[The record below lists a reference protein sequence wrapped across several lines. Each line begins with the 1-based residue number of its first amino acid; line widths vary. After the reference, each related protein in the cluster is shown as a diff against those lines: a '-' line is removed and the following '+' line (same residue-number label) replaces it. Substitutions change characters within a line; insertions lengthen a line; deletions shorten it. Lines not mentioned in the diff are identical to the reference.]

1 MAGRGGHGMA
11 GGRDWGRHEAGVS
24 WALGQI
30 SRRMWRRRSL
40 RPDLAPLGEESCA
53 QRDSVL
59 LPSPEVWLVRMSL
72 AHAVVPGP
80 SGLAWRRDCG
90 QEQTCLAL
98 LWGVRKSDIAFHL
111 ITKSLFFS
119 LDGLSVSER
128 GCGLGSRLTWTFRSV
143 FLPPGP
149 LACPGSCV
157 FSPSSS
163 RTHPHPHLCRLLVLS
178 EWRSGAEQGHR
189 FGGQTWAHVELSIL
203 LETARRGAECSFPN
217 PCDREVEGWM
227 AQEAW
232 ANS

>member
-1 MAGRGGHGMA
+1 MAGEDVLSPCCGA
-11 GGRDWGRHEAGVS
+11 GPLRVGLEEGLRTGTDL
-24 WALGQI
+24 LG
-30 SRRMWRRRSL
+30 
-40 RPDLAPLGEESCA
+40 APL
-53 QRDSVL
+53 
-59 LPSPEVWLVRMSL
+59 
-72 AHAVVPGP
+72 
-80 SGLAWRRDCG
+80 
-90 QEQTCLAL
+90 
-98 LWGVRKSDIAFHL
+98 GVRKSDIAFHL

-128 GCGLGSRLTWTFRSV
+128 GCGLGSRLTWTFRSA